1 MIFAVRASSVIPS
14 ITQSQPDVHHPPL
27 VEREGVHG
35 RAHGLS
41 PAPGS
46 PSERA
51 AGASMSEIDLGGDD
65 GPERLLCAS
74 ARTPPPARPCE
85 AARALARSKRPEAPK
100 EKRIP
105 RHKRLPRARSRASA
119 HRYPRVHEAEMCV
132 VRKSSRGV
140 KKLARASPVVMEELR
155 RGCDLASPS
164 RRLAVA
170 PAPLIRVRLIKVHSA
185 L

>member
-1 MIFAVRASSVIPS
+1 MFVVRASSAFPS
-14 ITQSQPDVHHPPL
+14 LAQSQHDVNHPPL

-35 RAHGLS
+35 RAHGPSLAS
-41 PAPGS
+41 RS

-51 AGASMSEIDLGGDD
+51 AGASVSEIDLGGDD

-105 RHKRLPRARSRASA
+105 RHERLPQARSRASA

-132 VRKSSRGV
+132 VRKSSRRV
-140 KKLARASPVVMEELR
+140 QKLARASPVIMEELR
-155 RGCDLASPS
+155 RGCDLASLS
-164 RRLAVA
+164 GRLAVA